1 MSNAVLSDGRKE
13 AGGNKSYL
21 ANASVMRHLCYR
33 LLSEESLIKG
43 EVTFSTAVISV
54 ILFYSGTATL
64 GARKRPAKG
73 SVPGSATRT
82 TTFRPTCAISSTAT
96 AWARGATRPRGTKC
110 CGDSWSRRIRRRRGS
125 CFTDSVQWLL
135 GAPNRQTCGNGGNF
149 D

>member
-54 ILFYSGTATL
+54 ILFYSC
-64 GARKRPAKG
+64 ARNGHTGCKEEAGERF
-73 SVPGSATRT
+73 SAWIGDKDHYIPPNLRNLVY
-82 TTFRPTCAISSTAT
+82 RYGMGE
-96 AWARGATRPRGTKC
+96 R
-110 CGDSWSRRIRRRRGS
+110 GDSAAWDEVLRRFVVEENPAEKRK
-125 CFTDSVQWLL
+125 LL
-135 GAPNRQTCGNGGNF
+135 YGLGTVVTGGPKT
-149 D
+149 